1 MKTCRLKELREDRRM
16 TQDQLAIKSGITR
29 QTIINIETDPTY
41 NPTVSTLIK
50 LCDALGCTLEE
61 LFLTDS
67 AQYIEQR
74 TKQ

>member
-67 AQYIEQR
+67 AQ
-74 TKQ
+74 

>member
-61 LFLTDS
+61 LFFTDS
-67 AQYIEQR
+67 AQ
-74 TKQ
+74 